1 MAELETM
8 RRPGAADVRSGS
20 SLEAVRRSAL
30 AGLHGGSATATLTPA
45 PNAARASLRA
55 LPDAVD
61 ALSKALGVN
70 LPTKPKG
77 SATGAGIIALWLGPD
92 EWLLIGPEGT
102 DFVALAGTANVLH
115 SAVDISHRNI
125 GILVSGPGARVAIN
139 SACPHDL
146 TEASFPVGA
155 CSRTVFGK
163 MEIVLYREAA
173 ETWRVECW
181 RSFADYCFGMLAEGA
196 HDAAH

>member
-1 MAELETM
+1 MAELDTM
-8 RRPGAADVRSGS
+8 
-20 SLEAVRRSAL
+20 RRSAL
-30 AGLHGGSATATLTPA
+30 DGLHGGSAAARLAPA

-61 ALSKALGVN
+61 ALSAALGVA
-70 LPTKPKG
+70 LPTRPKA
-77 SATGAGIIALWLGPD
+77 SSSQNGITALWLGPD

-102 DFVALAGTANVLH
+102 DFVALAATANVFH
-115 SAVDISHRNI
+115 AAVDISHRNI
-125 GILVSGPGARVAIN
+125 GILVSGSGARAAIN

-155 CSRTVFGK
+155 CTRTVFGK
-163 MEIVLYREAA
+163 MEIVLYRESE

-196 HDAAH
+196 ADAVY

>member
-1 MAELETM
+1 MAELDTM
-8 RRPGAADVRSGS
+8 
-20 SLEAVRRSAL
+20 RRSAL
-30 AGLHGGSATATLTPA
+30 DGFHGGSSAARLAPA

-55 LPDAVD
+55 YPDAVA
-61 ALSKALGVN
+61 ALSSALGVS
-70 LPTKPKG
+70 LPTSPKT
-77 SATGAGIIALWLGPD
+77 SATGAGITAMWLGPD

-102 DFVALAGTANVLH
+102 DFVALAAKSNVLH

-125 GILVSGPGARVAIN
+125 GILVEGPSARVAIG
-139 SACPHDL
+139 SATPHDL

-155 CSRTVFGK
+155 CTRTVFGK
-163 MEIVLYREAA
+163 MEIVLHREAS

-196 HDAAH
+196 HDAAF